1 MVAAV
6 LSEVEG
12 SDCAK
17 HMSNPGK
24 SLGVQRSLFVYQS
37 QSKACGYPQ
46 KLGPY
51 NLFMSFPKRL
61 VVGISGASGASI
73 GIRLL
78 EVLKDSEIE
87 THLVLSNA
95 ARLTILSE
103 TPFKVEQVE
112 VLANVVHS
120 NKDIGATIASG
131 SFKTLGMV
139 IAPCSV
145 KTISSIAHGITDDLI
160 ARAADVNLKEGRPV
174 LAIFRE
180 APLHVGH
187 LRTLT
192 QFAEMGGI
200 VFPPMPA
207 FYANLQSIDDMVT
220 QIVGRV
226 LDRMGIDNEL
236 VKRWQG
242 LK

>member
-1 MVAAV
+1 
-6 LSEVEG
+6 
-12 SDCAK
+12 
-17 HMSNPGK
+17 
-24 SLGVQRSLFVYQS
+24 
-37 QSKACGYPQ
+37 
-46 KLGPY
+46 
-51 NLFMSFPKRL
+51 
-61 VVGISGASGASI
+61 
-73 GIRLL
+73 
-78 EVLKDSEIE
+78 
-87 THLVLSNA
+87 
-95 ARLTILSE
+95 LSE

-112 VLANVVHS
+112 ALASIVHA

-131 SFKTLGMV
+131 SFTTAGMV

-145 KTISSIAHGITDDLI
+145 KTISAIAHGITDDLI

-174 LAIFRE
+174 LAVFRE
-180 APLHVGH
+180 APLHIGH

-207 FYANLQSIDDMVT
+207 FYANLQSIDDLVT

-226 LDRMGIDNEL
+226 LDRMNIDNEL

-242 LK
+242 LRGF